1 MSEYEY
7 NNLLYKI
14 SKRLDKIHV
23 GEQLLVICRG
33 KLPARN
39 EENIATFS
47 LFKELEGKG
56 FLSPDRLN
64 VLKAMLK
71 GVKEWALLEEAEK
84 FEAKRKEYNDLLE
97 QVIQV
102 LDGLN
107 DLERLLSICGRKITE
122 ARQSSIFNVRSLFKE
137 LESNHWLGIDCLDTL
152 KEILNQ
158 TKENNL
164 LKEVEEFE
172 QRQNHELKSER
183 LSPPQRLP
191 LGILIKINARAL
203 SFSFS
208 SASPQ
213 HRGLCGGERE
223 WPLLAGFL
231 YLCILMVNAPPMQ

>member
-33 KLPARN
+33 KLAARN
-39 EENIATFS
+39 EENIPTFS
-47 LFKELEGKG
+47 LFKELEEKG

-71 GVKEWALLEEAEK
+71 GVEEWALLEEAEK

-97 QVIQV
+97 RVIQV

-137 LESNHWLGIDCLDTL
+137 LESNNWLGIDCFDTL

-158 TKENNL
+158 TNENNL
-164 LKEVEEFE
+164 L
-172 QRQNHELKSER
+172 
-183 LSPPQRLP
+183 
-191 LGILIKINARAL
+191 
-203 SFSFS
+203 
-208 SASPQ
+208 
-213 HRGLCGGERE
+213 
-223 WPLLAGFL
+223 
-231 YLCILMVNAPPMQ
+231 